1 MQEEASAT
9 HKPGLIR
16 RLFGFTWNLITWIR
30 TATFNLIFVFIA
42 LAIIISLI
50 ADEAPVM
57 PDQTALRIAP
67 SGFLVDQLSY
77 VDPVTQFLEQSSQDD
92 AETLVRDL
100 TTSINR
106 GAEDSRITSLVLELS
121 NLYGGGISKLE
132 EVGIALQNFKDSGK
146 SIIAISDNYSQ
157 DQYYLASYADT
168 IYLNPMGTVL
178 LTGYSSYR
186 NYFKT
191 ALDKLQLSFHVF
203 RVGEYKDAVEPFLQ
217 DSMSDASREHNQL
230 WLTDLWQTYQ
240 ESVETQRQ
248 LADDTLN
255 DYINNLDQHMTSTGG
270 NSALLAKNKGLVD
283 ELASRHQIELI
294 LKESLGVDDDTES
307 YKALDYWDYLDFTER
322 EQSQFTDKV
331 GLLVAKG
338 TILDGEQPEGTIG
351 GDTLAQLIQDARA
364 DESIKALVVRVDSP
378 GGSAFAS
385 EVIREELNVT
395 REAGIP
401 VIISMGSVAA
411 SGGYWIAMG
420 ADEVWATPTTITGS
434 IGVFSAFPTVENALQ
449 HIGIN
454 TDGVGTTKLA
464 GALRIDRP
472 LSELASNVLQ
482 QSVENIYQRFL
493 TLVAESRQSTPEQI
507 HTVAQGRVWTGA
519 AAQELGLVDQ
529 LGTLEDA
536 IAAAAVKAGIEDYSI
551 ELIEKALSPGE
562 QLLLELSGGMAQMG
576 QQVSNRWR
584 LPSSWQQTIG
594 PLMEQARMLQNMNDP
609 QGVYAQCLECGSL

>member
-1 MQEEASAT
+1 MQEVSAT

-16 RLFGFTWNLITWIR
+16 RLFGFIWNLITWIR

-57 PDQTALRIAP
+57 PDKTALRIAP

-106 GAEDSRITSLVLELS
+106 AAEDPRITSLVLELS

-146 SIIAISDNYSQ
+146 TIIAISDNYSQ

-191 ALDKLQLSFHVF
+191 ALDKLQLNFHVF

-217 DSMSDASREHNQL
+217 NSMSDASREHNQL

-255 DYINNLDQHMTSTGG
+255 DYINNLDQHMASTGG

-283 ELASRHQIELI
+283 ELASRHQIEQI
-294 LKESLGVDDDTES
+294 LEKSLGVDDETES

-351 GDTLAQLIQDARA
+351 GDTLAQLIQDARD

-401 VIISMGSVAA
+401 VVISMGSVAA

-536 IAAAAVKAGIEDYSI
+536 IASAAVKAGIEDYNI